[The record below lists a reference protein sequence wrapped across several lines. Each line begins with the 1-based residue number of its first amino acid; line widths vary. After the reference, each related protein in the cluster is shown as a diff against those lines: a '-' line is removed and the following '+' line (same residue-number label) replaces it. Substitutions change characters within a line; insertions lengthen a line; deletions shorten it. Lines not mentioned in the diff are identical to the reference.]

1 MDIFTGESEKDA
13 GLFWGLTPLLLA
25 MVFLAG
31 CDARSEAQHA
41 GEPPEV
47 DVARVLAEPVTLRET
62 FTGRVEAP
70 QTVALRPRVSGYID
84 RVAFEEGELVKA
96 GDLLFQIDPRPY
108 EARARAARAEL
119 EQARSRLQL
128 AEGEAGRAQRL
139 LESRAISQEEYDQ
152 RRAALLNARAS
163 VQQAQAA
170 LQSAEL
176 NLQYTRVTAPA
187 VPWSPRATWPAPTR
201 RC

>member
-1 MDIFTGESEKDA
+1 MDIFTGESASDA

-25 MVFLAG
+25 IVFLAG

-84 RVAFEEGELVKA
+84 RVAF
-96 GDLLFQIDPRPY
+96 
-108 EARARAARAEL
+108 
-119 EQARSRLQL
+119 
-128 AEGEAGRAQRL
+128 
-139 LESRAISQEEYDQ
+139 
-152 RRAALLNARAS
+152 
-163 VQQAQAA
+163 
-170 LQSAEL
+170 
-176 NLQYTRVTAPA
+176 
-187 VPWSPRATWPAPTR
+187 
-201 RC
+201 